1 MSALTAG
8 RATVE
13 WAPNTVLRTYSQNVS
28 KQIWEGGIV
37 ALNASGYAQAA
48 ISGTGQ
54 TAVGVAQF
62 SQLTTSAAYANMDV
76 HVGVFNFIADSAF
89 ALTAIGSNCYI
100 VDDQTVSLT
109 STGHSLA
116 GVVVAIDSAGNP
128 YVKIGL

>member
-13 WAPNTVLRTYSQNVS
+13 WAPNTVLRTYAQEAA

-37 ALNASGYAQAA
+37 TINASGYAQAA

-54 TAVGVAQF
+54 TAVGVALF
-62 SQLTTSAAYANMDV
+62 SQLSVTGSHPNMDV
-76 HVGVFNFIADSAF
+76 HVGVFNFAADSAF